1 MNTALRRWIVFLI
14 HRAIAQVGMNLAYES
29 RFDRLFYRPRATGH
43 VDYIIRWMRAAEG
56 ASQKLA
62 GKHFGVRGN
71 WEHPAFRMEML
82 PRRHL
87 VAACGETQSRVLDV
101 LESLKRGRFHIPRP
115 DRGRVIHLGPDEGF
129 VGDNQRLGV
138 LAPGSAGQGLHDPE
152 ALRARLRHRFG
163 VGREGVERVEG
174 HA

>member
-1 MNTALRRWIVFLI
+1 
-14 HRAIAQVGMNLAYES
+14 
-29 RFDRLFYRPRATGH
+29 
-43 VDYIIRWMRAAEG
+43 MRAAEG

-71 WEHPAFRMEML
+71 WEHPAFRMQML

-163 VGREGVERVEG
+163 VGREGVERVKS
-174 HA
+174 HAQDLRILNQGDDAAADHDLRVITELMGVRRKKCYA